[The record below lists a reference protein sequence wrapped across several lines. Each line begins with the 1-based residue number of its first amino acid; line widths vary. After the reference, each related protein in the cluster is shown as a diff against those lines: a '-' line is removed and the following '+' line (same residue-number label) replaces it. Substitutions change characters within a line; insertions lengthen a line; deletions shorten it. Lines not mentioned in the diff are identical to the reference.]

1 MVDDHHSDWGR
12 HSLGSADYETAKAK
26 VAKQVLEMSEIMQ
39 IRFMLSLS
47 LVMLISA
54 STVAQAQD
62 VRDIPMG
69 EIGDPQAGFE
79 YAQATCAP
87 CHAIGEEKSPN
98 PKAPTFK
105 DAANTPGMTP
115 TALMVWLQSADHPT
129 MPNIMI
135 RGQELRN
142 VAAYILSL
150 KD

>member
-1 MVDDHHSDWGR
+1 MR
-12 HSLGSADYETAKAK
+12 IRLILSLGIVLG
-26 VAKQVLEMSEIMQ
+26 VAPL
-39 IRFMLSLS
+39 
-47 LVMLISA
+47 
-54 STVAQAQD
+54 AQAQD
-62 VRDIPMG
+62 VGDVPMG

-79 YAQATCAP
+79 YAQSTCAP

-98 PKAPTFK
+98 AKAPRFK
-105 DAANTPGMTP
+105 DVANTPGMTP
-115 TALMVWLQSADHPT
+115 TALMVWLQSANHPT

>member
-1 MVDDHHSDWGR
+1 MR
-12 HSLGSADYETAKAK
+12 
-26 VAKQVLEMSEIMQ
+26 
-39 IRFMLSLS
+39 IRLVLS
-47 LVMLISA
+47 LVMTLGSA
-54 STVAQAQD
+54 TFAEAQD
-62 VRDIPMG
+62 VGDVPMG

-79 YAQATCAP
+79 YAHAV
-87 CHAIGEEKSPN
+87 CHAISEEKSPI
-98 PKAPTFK
+98 PKASRFK

-115 TALMVWLQSADHPT
+115 TALMVWLQSANHPT